1 MAWRST
7 TSGGGQG
14 KSGYASIAGTPSG
27 TLVLLRWH
35 GIEPERNSVRVMPD
49 LVDTIREEIDA
60 RLDELRPLAR
70 EASDLQRALDALN
83 GVPAPP
89 TPIARST
96 RRQSRQSPPTRR
108 AGSAR
113 DDIRRRVVE
122 YVAGNPGSTASDVAK
137 ALGLNRNSVATRLT
151 QLSKAGDLVKAR
163 RGYSAA

>member
-49 LVDTIREEIDA
+49 LVDTIRAEIDA

-70 EASDLQRALDALN
+70 EASDLQRALDALS
-83 GVPAPP
+83 GVPAS
-89 TPIARST
+89 ANFDRRGR
-96 RRQSRQSPPTRR
+96 RRQPGRRSVSRRRRR
-108 AGSAR
+108 ARR
-113 DDIRRRVVE
+113 DVGALIVE
-122 YVAGNPGSTASDVAK
+122 YVAANPGSTARGVAD
-137 ALGLNRNSVATRLT
+137 ALGLKRSSVATRLT
-151 QLSKAGDLVKAR
+151 ALARRGDLVKAP
-163 RGYSAA
+163 RGYSAS